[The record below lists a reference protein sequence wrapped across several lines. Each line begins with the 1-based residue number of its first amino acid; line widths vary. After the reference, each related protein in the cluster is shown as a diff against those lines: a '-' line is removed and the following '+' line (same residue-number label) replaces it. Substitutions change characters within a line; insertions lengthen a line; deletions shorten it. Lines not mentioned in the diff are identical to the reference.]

1 MAGRQAPI
9 PWSYRPLLPGLAF
22 LAIIVLLSLDL
33 VEDWRAGST
42 PTHIAVEGLVMIFAV
57 AGVVASAVVVVQDAR
72 DTRVKLVVARAQAQ
86 EAVGRSE
93 ELGRQAASWR
103 AEAEGLLRGLG
114 EAIDGQFST
123 WGLTPAEREV
133 SLFLLKGLS
142 TKEIAAARRTSDQTV
157 RQQARAIYAKAGL
170 SGRAELAAFFLEDL
184 LLPPQADSQDAATT
198 EG

>member
-1 MAGRQAPI
+1 MTRRVA
-9 PWSYRPLLPGLAF
+9 
-22 LAIIVLLSLDL
+22 VLMGGTS
-33 VEDWRAGST
+33 
-42 PTHIAVEGLVMIFAV
+42 
-57 AGVVASAVVVVQDAR
+57 
-72 DTRVKLVVARAQAQ
+72 
-86 EAVGRSE
+86 
-93 ELGRQAASWR
+93 
-103 AEAEGLLRGLG
+103 
-114 EAIDGQFST
+114 
-123 WGLTPAEREV
+123 AEREV